1 MITVL
6 LSPEALAGTEAT
18 VEGDDYRHLFRARRL
33 SAGERL
39 RTVDGEG
46 RARWAEIAEV
56 GRKSARLLLLS
67 EPAPTHEPAARVEL
81 LVAMLR
87 RERASWLVEKATE
100 LGVAAVRFLE
110 TERTVREL
118 TPGTAARLERVAA
131 AALVQCHGSRL
142 PEITGPHPW
151 TDLPALLAPL
161 PDRRLLDTALD
172 GEGEATFGPPAQPE
186 QPAALLVGPEGGWS
200 DAERTELRRQGCR
213 PVSLGSR
220 TLRVETA
227 AVVGAGL
234 LLAQPG
240 PIFPETS
247 PHDPL
252 MS

>member
-39 RTVDGEG
+39 RAVDGEG

-56 GRKSARLLLLS
+56 GGKSARLALLD

-118 TPGTAARLERVAA
+118 TAGTAARLGRVAA

-142 PEITGPHPW
+142 PEITGPHAW
-151 TDLPALLAPL
+151 TGLPALLAPL
-161 PDRRLLDTALD
+161 PDRRLLDTALT
-172 GEGEATFGPPAQPE
+172 GEESAAGFGPPAQAE
-186 QPAALLVGPEGGWS
+186 RPAALLVGPEGGWS
-200 DAERTELRRQGCR
+200 EAERAELRRQGCR

-234 LLAQPG
+234 LLAP
-240 PIFPETS
+240 S
-247 PHDPL
+247 
-252 MS
+252 